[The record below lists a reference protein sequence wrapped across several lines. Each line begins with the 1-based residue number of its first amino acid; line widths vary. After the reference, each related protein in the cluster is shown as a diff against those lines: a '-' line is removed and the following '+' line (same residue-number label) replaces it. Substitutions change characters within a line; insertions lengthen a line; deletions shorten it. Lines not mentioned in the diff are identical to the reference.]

1 MDFEGEQD
9 EQDDDE
15 EEWKSDTLAG
25 SCVIRCRRL
34 SGTTYFTK
42 GKLNDIGHF
51 IKDNEDVNVVYVNTI
66 LTSMQQK
73 KLEKRFNDIIQGRDS
88 RLRRYYLKSVSKDN
102 YFSPTEVDSETET
115 DFSSYEGESLKEI
128 SSIERRVRVIDRFA
142 IIMQIFAMRAK
153 TRVSQIQIELA
164 WLSYAR
170 SLMSRGGAPTFGR
183 LGQMF
188 EGNLMK
194 QELVQ
199 VETKSAKGT
208 KASGSVAGS
217 GETQIEIER

>member
-88 RLRRYYLKSVSKDN
+88 DC
-102 YFSPTEVDSETET
+102 
-115 DFSSYEGESLKEI
+115 
-128 SSIERRVRVIDRFA
+128 A
-142 IIMQIFAMRAK
+142 
-153 TRVSQIQIELA
+153 
-164 WLSYAR
+164 
-170 SLMSRGGAPTFGR
+170 
-183 LGQMF
+183 
-188 EGNLMK
+188 
-194 QELVQ
+194 
-199 VETKSAKGT
+199 GT
-208 KASGSVAGS
+208 
-217 GETQIEIER
+217 TLNP

>member
-1 MDFEGEQD
+1 M
-9 EQDDDE
+9 
-15 EEWKSDTLAG
+15 
-25 SCVIRCRRL
+25 
-34 SGTTYFTK
+34 
-42 GKLNDIGHF
+42 
-51 IKDNEDVNVVYVNTI
+51 
-66 LTSMQQK
+66 
-73 KLEKRFNDIIQGRDS
+73 
-88 RLRRYYLKSVSKDN
+88 
-102 YFSPTEVDSETET
+102 DSETET
-115 DFSSYEGESLKEI
+115 DLSSYEGESLKEI

-217 GETQIEIER
+217 GET

>member
-1 MDFEGEQD
+1 
-9 EQDDDE
+9 
-15 EEWKSDTLAG
+15 
-25 SCVIRCRRL
+25 
-34 SGTTYFTK
+34 
-42 GKLNDIGHF
+42 
-51 IKDNEDVNVVYVNTI
+51 
-66 LTSMQQK
+66 
-73 KLEKRFNDIIQGRDS
+73 
-88 RLRRYYLKSVSKDN
+88 LRRYYLKSVSKDN

-115 DFSSYEGESLKEI
+115 DLSSYEGESLKEI

-217 GETQIEIER
+217 GET